1 MFKLPDNVVHV
12 NHPLLQHKLS
22 LMRDRKTRSVIFR
35 ALMKEAGMI
44 LGVEATKE
52 LKSYEKKISTPLEEM
67 EACFLREPEPAVV
80 SILRAGNGLL
90 EGLLQIMPHA
100 AVGFLGMSR
109 DHDTLKPIDYYQNL
123 PNDMSN
129 RSVIIVDPMLATA
142 GSGIEATRLV
152 KKAGATSITFVCL
165 LAAPEGIVAF
175 NEVHSDVKLVT
186 GSIDRE
192 LNEKGYILPGLGDAG
207 DRIYGT

>member
-1 MFKLPDNVVHV
+1 MFKLPNNVVHV

-52 LKSYEKKISTPLEEM
+52 LKTYEKKISTPLEEM
-67 EACFLREPEPAVV
+67 EAYFLREPEPAVV

-165 LAAPEGIVAF
+165 LAAPEGILAF

>member
-1 MFKLPDNVVHV
+1 MLNTPNNVVEV
-12 NHPLLQHKLS
+12 KHPLLQHKLS
-22 LMRDRKTRSVIFR
+22 LMRDKKTRSVIFR

-52 LKSYEKKISTPLEEM
+52 LKSYEKNISTPLEDM
-67 EACFLREPEPAVV
+67 SATFLKEPAPAVV

-90 EGLLQIMPHA
+90 EGLLQILPSA

-123 PNDMSN
+123 PANMAD
-129 RSVIIVDPMLATA
+129 RSGIIVDPMLATA
-142 GSGIEATRLV
+142 GRGIEATRLV
-152 KKAGATSITFVCL
+152 KDAGATIITFVCL
-165 LAAPEGIVAF
+165 LAAPEGIKKF
-175 NEVHSDVKLVT
+175 NESHPDVRLVT
-186 GSIDRE
+186 GSIDRQ

>member
-1 MFKLPDNVVHV
+1 MFKLPNNVVHV

-52 LKSYEKKISTPLEEM
+52 LKSYVKKISTPLEEM

>member
-1 MFKLPDNVVHV
+1 MLKAPNNVVEV
-12 NHPLLQHKLS
+12 KHPLLQHKLS
-22 LMRDRKTRSVIFR
+22 LMRDKKTRSVIFR

-52 LKSYEKKISTPLEEM
+52 LKSYEKNISTPLEDM
-67 EACFLREPEPAVV
+67 SATFLKEPEPAVV
-80 SILRAGNGLL
+80 SILSAGNGLL
-90 EGLLQIMPHA
+90 EGLLQILPSA

-123 PNDMSN
+123 PANMAD

-152 KKAGATSITFVCL
+152 KDAGATIITFVCL
-165 LAAPEGIVAF
+165 LAAPEGIKKF
-175 NEVHSDVKLVT
+175 NESHPDVRLVT
-186 GSIDRE
+186 GSIDRQ

>member
-1 MFKLPDNVVHV
+1 MSKISNNVTLVK
-12 NHPLLQHKLS
+12 HPLLQHKLS
-22 LMRDRKTRSVIFR
+22 LMRDVNTQSVIFR
-35 ALMKEAGMI
+35 ALMYEAGMI
-44 LGVEATKE
+44 LGVEATKH
-52 LKSYEKKISTPLEEM
+52 LPTISKKISTPLEEM
-67 EACFLREPEPAVV
+67 NAEFLKQPEPAVV

-90 EGLLQIMPHA
+90 EGLLRILPQA
-100 AVGFLGMSR
+100 AVGFLGMTR

-123 PNDMSN
+123 PEKLSD

-152 KKAGATSITFVCL
+152 KMAGATSITFVCL
-165 LAAPEGIVAF
+165 LSAPEGIQAF
-175 NEVHSDVKLVT
+175 YKAHPDVILVT

>member
-1 MFKLPDNVVHV
+1 MLKLPKNVVHV

-22 LMRDRKTRSVIFR
+22 LMREKKTRSVIFR

-52 LKSYEKKISTPLEEM
+52 LKSYEKNISTPLEDM
-67 EACFLREPEPAVV
+67 KAYFLNEPEPAVV

-109 DHDTLKPIDYYQNL
+109 DHDTLKPVDYYQNL
-123 PNDMSN
+123 PANMSD
-129 RSVIIVDPMLATA
+129 RSVIIVDPMLAPA

-165 LAAPEGIVAF
+165 LAAPEGIKAF
-175 NEVHSDVKLVT
+175 NQVHSNVKLVT
-186 GSIDRE
+186 GSID
-192 LNEKGYILPGLGDAG
+192 LSLIH
-207 DRIYGT
+207 I

>member
-1 MFKLPDNVVHV
+1 MNNLKKYG
-12 NHPLLQHKLS
+12 LLFAIIIS
-22 LMRDRKTRSVIFR
+22 LLIHIIVINKISFNIFQSN
-35 ALMKEAGMI
+35 KDSSNDI
-44 LGVEATKE
+44 VITIINSKE
-52 LKSYEKKISTPLEEM
+52 LKSYEKNISTPLEDM
-67 EACFLREPEPAVV
+67 KAYFLNEPEPAVV

-109 DHDTLKPIDYYQNL
+109 DHDTLKPVDYYQNL
-123 PNDMSN
+123 PANMSD

-165 LAAPEGIVAF
+165 LAAPEGIKAF
-175 NEVHSDVKLVT
+175 NQVHSDVKLVI

>member
-109 DHDTLKPIDYYQNL
+109 DHNTLKPIDYYQNL

-165 LAAPEGIVAF
+165 LAAPEGILAF

>member
-1 MFKLPDNVVHV
+1 
-12 NHPLLQHKLS
+12 
-22 LMRDRKTRSVIFR
+22 
-35 ALMKEAGMI
+35 
-44 LGVEATKE
+44 
-52 LKSYEKKISTPLEEM
+52 
-67 EACFLREPEPAVV
+67 
-80 SILRAGNGLL
+80 
-90 EGLLQIMPHA
+90 MPHA

-109 DHDTLKPIDYYQNL
+109 DHDTLKPVDYYQNL
-123 PNDMSN
+123 PANMSD

-165 LAAPEGIVAF
+165 LAAPEGIKAF
-175 NEVHSDVKLVT
+175 NQVHSDVKLVT

>member
-1 MFKLPDNVVHV
+1 MLNLPKNVVHV

-22 LMRDRKTRSVIFR
+22 LMREKKTRSVIFR

-52 LKSYEKKISTPLEEM
+52 LKSYEKNISTPLEDM
-67 EACFLREPEPAVV
+67 KANFLNEPEPAVV

-123 PNDMSN
+123 PDNMSD

-142 GSGIEATRLV
+142 GSGIEAVRLV

-165 LAAPEGIVAF
+165 LAAPEGIEAF
-175 NEVHSDVKLVT
+175 NQVHSDVKLVT
-186 GSIDRE
+186 GSIDRQ
-192 LNEKGYILPGLGDAG
+192 LNDKGYILPGLGDAG

>member
-1 MFKLPDNVVHV
+1 MFKLPNNVVHV

-22 LMRDRKTRSVIFR
+22 LMRDKKTRSVIFR

-67 EACFLREPEPAVV
+67 EACFLKEPEPAVV

-142 GSGIEATRLV
+142 GSGTEATRLV

-165 LAAPEGIVAF
+165 LAAPEGIITF

-192 LNEKGYILPGLGDAG
+192 LNDKGYILPGLGDAG

>member
-1 MFKLPDNVVHV
+1 MLNLPKNVVHV
-12 NHPLLQHKLS
+12 THPLLQHKLS
-22 LMRDRKTRSVIFR
+22 LMREKKTRSVIFR

-52 LKSYEKKISTPLEEM
+52 LKSYEKDISTPLEDM
-67 EACFLREPEPAVV
+67 KAYFLNEPEPAVV

-123 PNDMSN
+123 PDNMSD

-142 GSGIEATRLV
+142 GSGIEAVRLV

-165 LAAPEGIVAF
+165 LAAPEGIEAF
-175 NEVHSDVKLVT
+175 NQVHSDVKLVT
-186 GSIDRE
+186 GSIDRQ

>member
-1 MFKLPDNVVHV
+1 MQKLPKNVVHV

-22 LMRDRKTRSVIFR
+22 LMRDKKTRSVIFR

-52 LKSYEKKISTPLEEM
+52 LKFYEKNISTPLEEM
-67 EACFLREPEPAVV
+67 EACFLKEPEPAVV

-142 GSGIEATRLV
+142 GSGTEATRLV

-165 LAAPEGIVAF
+165 LAAPEGIITF

-192 LNEKGYILPGLGDAG
+192 LNDKGYILPGLGDAG

>member
-1 MFKLPDNVVHV
+1 MLKLPKNVVHV

-22 LMRDRKTRSVIFR
+22 LMREKKTRSVIFR

-52 LKSYEKKISTPLEEM
+52 LKSYEKNISTPLEDM
-67 EACFLREPEPAVV
+67 KAYFLNEPEPAVV

-109 DHDTLKPIDYYQNL
+109 DHDTLKPVDYYQNL
-123 PNDMSN
+123 PANISH

-165 LAAPEGIVAF
+165 LAAPEGIKAF
-175 NEVHSDVKLVT
+175 NQVHSDVKLVT

>member
-1 MFKLPDNVVHV
+1 MLNTPNNVVEV
-12 NHPLLQHKLS
+12 KHPLLQHKLS
-22 LMRDRKTRSVIFR
+22 LMRDKKTRSVIFR

-52 LKSYEKKISTPLEEM
+52 LKSYEKNISTPLEDM
-67 EACFLREPEPAVV
+67 SATFLKEPEPVVV

-90 EGLLQIMPHA
+90 EGLLQILPSA

-123 PNDMSN
+123 PANMAD

-152 KKAGATSITFVCL
+152 KDAGATIITFVCL
-165 LAAPEGIVAF
+165 LAAPEGIKKF
-175 NEVHSDVKLVT
+175 NESHPDVRLVT
-186 GSIDRE
+186 GSIDRQ

>member
-1 MFKLPDNVVHV
+1 MLNIPNNVVEV
-12 NHPLLQHKLS
+12 KHPLLQHKLS
-22 LMRDRKTRSVIFR
+22 LMRDKKTRSVIFR

-52 LKSYEKKISTPLEEM
+52 LKSYEKNISTPLEDM
-67 EACFLREPEPAVV
+67 SATFLKEPEPAVD

-90 EGLLQIMPHA
+90 EGLLQILPSA

-109 DHDTLKPIDYYQNL
+109 DHDTLKPVDYYQNL
-123 PNDMSN
+123 PTNMAD

-152 KKAGATSITFVCL
+152 KDAGATIITFVCL
-165 LAAPEGIVAF
+165 LAAPEGINKF
-175 NEVHSDVKLVT
+175 NESHPDVRLVT
-186 GSIDRE
+186 GSIDRQ

>member
-12 NHPLLQHKLS
+12 NHPLFQHKLS

-109 DHDTLKPIDYYQNL
+109 DHNTLKPIDYYQNL

-165 LAAPEGIVAF
+165 LAAPEGILAF

>member
-165 LAAPEGIVAF
+165 LAAPEGIAAF

>member
-1 MFKLPDNVVHV
+1 MLKLPKNVVHV
-12 NHPLLQHKLS
+12 NHPLLKHKLS
-22 LMRDRKTRSVIFR
+22 LMREKKTRSVIFR

-52 LKSYEKKISTPLEEM
+52 LKSYEKNISTPLEDM
-67 EACFLREPEPAVV
+67 KAYFLNEPEPAVV

-109 DHDTLKPIDYYQNL
+109 DHNTLKPVDYYQNL
-123 PNDMSN
+123 PANMSD

-165 LAAPEGIVAF
+165 LAAPEGIKAF
-175 NEVHSDVKLVT
+175 NQVHSDVKLVT

-192 LNEKGYILPGLGDAG
+192 LNERGYILPGLGDAG

>member
-1 MFKLPDNVVHV
+1 MLKLPKNVVHV

-22 LMRDRKTRSVIFR
+22 LMREKKTRSVIFR

-52 LKSYEKKISTPLEEM
+52 LKSYEKNISTPLEDM
-67 EACFLREPEPAVV
+67 KAYFLNEPEPAVV

-90 EGLLQIMPHA
+90 EGLLQIMPDA
-100 AVGFLGMSR
+100 AVGILGMPR
-109 DHDTLKPIDYYQNL
+109 DHDTLKPVDYYQNL
-123 PNDMSN
+123 PTNMSD

-165 LAAPEGIVAF
+165 LAAPEGIKAF
-175 NEVHSDVKLVT
+175 NQVHSDVKLVT

>member
-1 MFKLPDNVVHV
+1 MLKLPKNVVHV

-22 LMRDRKTRSVIFR
+22 LMREKKTRSVIFR

-52 LKSYEKKISTPLEEM
+52 LKSYEKNISTPLGDM
-67 EACFLREPEPAVV
+67 KAYFLNEPEPAVV

-109 DHDTLKPIDYYQNL
+109 DHDTLKPVDYYQNL
-123 PNDMSN
+123 PTNMSD

-165 LAAPEGIVAF
+165 LAAPEGIKAF
-175 NEVHSDVKLVT
+175 NQVHSDVKLVT

>member
-1 MFKLPDNVVHV
+1 MFKLPNNVVHV

-52 LKSYEKKISTPLEEM
+52 LKTYEKKISTPLEEM

>member
-1 MFKLPDNVVHV
+1 MHKIVKNVTLV

-22 LMRDRKTRSVIFR
+22 LMRDKKTRSVIFR

-44 LGVEATKE
+44 LGVEATKG
-52 LKSYEKKISTPLEEM
+52 LKSFEKNIATPLEAM
-67 EACFLREPEPAVV
+67 SASFLKQPEPAVV

-123 PNDMSN
+123 PTDMSD

-152 KKAGATSITFVCL
+152 KLAGATSITFVCL
-165 LAAPEGIVAF
+165 LAAPEGIKAF
-175 NEVHSDVKLVT
+175 NAVHSDVNLVT

>member
-1 MFKLPDNVVHV
+1 MLKLPKNVVHV

-22 LMRDRKTRSVIFR
+22 LMREKKTRSVIFR

-44 LGVEATKE
+44 LGVEATRE
-52 LKSYEKKISTPLEEM
+52 LKSYEKNISTPLEDM
-67 EACFLREPEPAVV
+67 KAYFLNEPEPAVV

-109 DHDTLKPIDYYQNL
+109 DHDTLKPVDYYQNL
-123 PNDMSN
+123 PANMSD

-142 GSGIEATRLV
+142 GSGVEATRLV

-165 LAAPEGIVAF
+165 LAAPEGIKAF
-175 NEVHSDVKLVT
+175 NQVHSDVKLVT

>member
-1 MFKLPDNVVHV
+1 MLKLPKNVVHV

-22 LMRDRKTRSVIFR
+22 LMREKKTRSVIFR

-52 LKSYEKKISTPLEEM
+52 LKSYEKNISTPLEDM
-67 EACFLREPEPAVV
+67 KAYFLNEPEPAVV

-109 DHDTLKPIDYYQNL
+109 DHDTLKPVDYYQNL
-123 PNDMSN
+123 PANMSD

-152 KKAGATSITFVCL
+152 KNSGASSITFVCL
-165 LAAPEGIVAF
+165 LAAPEGIKAF
-175 NEVHSDVKLVT
+175 NQVHSDVKLVT

-192 LNEKGYILPGLGDAG
+192 LNDKGYILPGLGDAG